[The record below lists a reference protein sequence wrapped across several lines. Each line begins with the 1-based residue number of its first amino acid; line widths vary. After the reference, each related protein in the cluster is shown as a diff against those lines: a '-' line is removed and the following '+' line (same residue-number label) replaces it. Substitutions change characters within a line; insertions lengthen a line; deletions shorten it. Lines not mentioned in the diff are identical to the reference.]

1 MADFNNITDFNNMEF
16 NNIALNNIDINNV
29 KLHMFNQL
37 SAMNIKVK
45 SLDPEGKLSINSLLN
60 DDCTVTIS
68 L

>member
-1 MADFNNITDFNNMEF
+1 MADFNDITDFNNMEF

-45 SLDPEGKLSINSLLN
+45 SLDSDFEENPCDLITSYWLVS
-60 DDCTVTIS
+60 
-68 L
+68 